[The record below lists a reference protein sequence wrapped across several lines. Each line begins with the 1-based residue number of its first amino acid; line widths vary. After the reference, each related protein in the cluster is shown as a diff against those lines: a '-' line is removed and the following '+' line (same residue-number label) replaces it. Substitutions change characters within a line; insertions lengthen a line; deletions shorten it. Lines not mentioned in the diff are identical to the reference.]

1 MSKPRTPSFGAK
13 QRSRLARR
21 AATARWARLGRGVL
35 SLAEIRDAVV
45 KALADRETKLA
56 PGGAGIPRG
65 LGFLPA
71 TPAPGGSEAKSPGE
85 PAEAPGPRRAA
96 VMKALA
102 ERDAKAAA
110 GGAGIPP
117 GLPSLPEPPAPGGSE
132 AESPEAPGKHK
143 RKRKPR
149 AFVFDSY
156 GRGDATA
163 RDEIYILI
171 VLEEMPEDW
180 AGETT
185 YLTSAIGHALG
196 DDHGHKEIILYLSDE
211 ATYRKWKEA
220 YGTAHHAAA
229 TEGIRLV

>member
-1 MSKPRTPSFGAK
+1 MSKPRTPSFGRE
-13 QRSRLARR
+13 QRSRLAKR

-35 SLAEIRDAVV
+35 TLAEIRAAVV

-102 ERDAKAAA
+102 ERDTKVAA
-110 GGAGIPP
+110 GILP
-117 GLPSLPEPPAPGGSE
+117 GLPSMPEPPAPGGSD
-132 AESPEAPGKHK
+132 PEAPGKHK

-185 YLTSAIGHALG
+185 YLTGAIRHALG
-196 DDHGHKEIILYLSDE
+196 DDHKEIILYLSDA
-211 ATYRKWKEA
+211 ATYREWKEA
-220 YGTAHHAAA
+220 WGTAHHAAA

>member
-1 MSKPRTPSFGAK
+1 VSKQRTPSFGRE
-13 QRSRLARR
+13 QRSRLAKR

-35 SLAEIRDAVV
+35 TLAQIRDAVV
-45 KALADRETKLA
+45 KALAERETKLA

-110 GGAGIPP
+110 PP
-117 GLPSLPEPPAPGGSE
+117 GLPSLPEPPAPGESE

-185 YLTSAIGHALG
+185 YLTGAIRHALG
-196 DDHGHKEIILYLSDE
+196 DGNKEIILYLSDA
-211 ATYRKWKEA
+211 ATYREWKEA

-229 TEGIRLV
+229 TEGIRLA